1 MSVKTIL
8 DDIAKAPLTVL
19 KWLASSQG
27 QALTGVVETGVETV
41 FPLATSAINIFNKY
55 VTEAIKVQALSLGAA
70 PGSVSIQKAAAVV
83 NSIGPEIVSFA
94 QANGMAAP
102 TAAELLTLNNLAV
115 QFLNTLR
122 PAGTPAPATTS
133 QTVGASTIT
142 ATKVG

>member
-1 MSVKTIL
+1 MSVKSIL

-19 KWLASSQG
+19 KWLASPGG
-27 QALTGVVETGVETV
+27 QALTGIVETGVETV
-41 FPLATSAINIFNKY
+41 FPLATGAINIFNRY
-55 VTEAIKVQALSLGAA
+55 VTEAIKVQALSNGAA
-70 PGSVSIQKAAAVV
+70 PGSVSTQKAAAVV
-83 NSIGPEIVSFA
+83 NAIGPEIIAFA
-94 QANGMAAP
+94 EANGMAAP

-115 QFLNTLR
+115 QFLNVLR

>member
-1 MSVKTIL
+1 MSVKSIL

-19 KWLASSQG
+19 KWLASPTG
-27 QALTGVVETGVETV
+27 QALTGIVETGVETV
-41 FPLATSAINIFNKY
+41 FPLATGAINIFNKY
-55 VTEAIKVQALSLGAA
+55 VTEAIKVQALSVGAA
-70 PGSVSIQKAAAVV
+70 AGTVSTQKAAAVV
-83 NSIGPEIVSFA
+83 NSIGPEIIAFA
-94 QANGMAAP
+94 QASGMAAP

-142 ATKVG
+142 TAKVG